1 MEEQFFEQ
9 PVETQEPTT
18 VEQQPAEN
26 TSVESNTQE
35 TVTPSAPEQPSND
48 DDIHRQNNR
57 NAQRRIRQ
65 RNATNKR
72 IAELQARIAELEGK
86 DDDVS
91 KFSRQQLEDRI
102 GDMTAISQDD
112 QTEAFRDAAYEF
124 FGEETEQFMQ
134 DTYRYA
140 EYVNNNEPDLLM
152 YAQRQYGPILLHEW
166 YKRMDNPQ
174 LRQQWLGFTRFE
186 KNMVLNKYYNEIT
199 QIISAYKNGKMP
211 TKQAPA
217 KTVPVPNGGRQTPT
231 NEPSDDFGVELQ
243 KAVGRHTQRA

>member
-1 MEEQFFEQ
+1 MEEQFIEQ

-18 VEQQPAEN
+18 VEQSAETN
-26 TSVESNTQE
+26 TAEPNTQE
-35 TVTPSAPEQPSND
+35 TVTPSAHEQPSNE
-48 DDIHRQNNR
+48 DDIHRRNNR

-140 EYVNNNEPDLLM
+140 EYVNANEPDLLM

-199 QIISAYKNGKMP
+199 QIITAYKSGKMP

-243 KAVGRHTQRA
+243 KAVGRHTQRT